1 MGSMSLKTNVLLLIN
16 VIIIIILLIIEGFHI
31 TENKCTFADPQP
43 QLLEMINLYLFPPQ
57 KRLIGVDFRF
67 LCWLGFGTKFTR
79 LLHGAVPDVLLL
91 RLILMQLRWYC
102 KKKLHDSV
110 RLLVGIQST
119 NI

>member
-67 LCWLGFGTKFTR
+67 LSWLGFGTKFTR
-79 LLHGAVPDVLLL
+79 LLHGDGSRCTSSPIDSDA
-91 RLILMQLRWYC
+91 ITFTYC
-102 KKKLHDSV
+102 KKNSMILMILFDC
-110 RLLVGIQST
+110 
-119 NI
+119 